1 MNPESLPL
9 RDIHLPG
16 PVGWWPPAPGWWLV
30 AALLVI
36 AAVLILRR
44 RSPVERR
51 PDPVALANRELAE
64 LRSEYERH
72 GDAALLAA
80 ELSALLR
87 RTLLASGL
95 REEVAGVTG
104 RAWLE
109 RLDARAGAPL
119 FTEGPGRVLLDAPY
133 RRAAEFDV
141 PALLAACARA
151 IEGPPAEGR
160 S

>member
-1 MNPESLPL
+1 VNPESLPL

-36 AAVLILRR
+36 AVVLVLRR
-44 RSPVERR
+44 RSPVNPR
-51 PDPVALANRELAE
+51 PDPVALASRELAE

-72 GDAALLAA
+72 GDAARLAA
-80 ELSALLR
+80 GLSALLR
-87 RTLLASGL
+87 RTLLASGV

>member
-1 MNPESLPL
+1 VNPESLPL

-36 AAVLILRR
+36 AVVLVLRR
-44 RSPVERR
+44 RSPVNPR
-51 PDPVALANRELAE
+51 PDPVALACRELAE
-64 LRSEYERH
+64 LRRDYERH
-72 GDAALLAA
+72 GDASRLAA
-80 ELSALLR
+80 ELSVLLR
-87 RTLLASGL
+87 RTLLASDL
-95 REEVAGVTG
+95 REEVAGITG

-133 RRAAEFDV
+133 RRGAEIDV
-141 PALLAACARA
+141 PALLAACTRA
-151 IEGPPAEGR
+151 IEGPSAEGR